1 MSSETNIFDCLL
13 EPAEMF
19 DLYRKIGTILNNER
33 DIINERIQGKSL
45 RNTLALLLEIK
56 IIQQSEAKYSKQ
68 IVCSSFDSF
77 FDTLMTQ
84 INSIYRDIISEIVN
98 CPKHYD
104 DARNQF
110 YIYVNDI
117 PLKYM
122 GLVMLME
129 QHGVFARSKTKEY
142 FVGIDG
148 FQDIIQRDRP
158 LVSIEELQKRLQRNA
173 ENGRLA
179 EEFAVRY
186 EVRRLLSI
194 GIEKSPQRISDID
207 VTAGYDIVSYEDGS
221 SEIYDRFIEVKAISR
236 DCGFFWSKN
245 ELEAAEIKREK
256 YYLYLI
262 DLSSINDPSYDP
274 IIIPDP
280 ANRIMTSPN
289 WLVEPQSY
297 RIRRI

>member
-13 EPAEMF
+13 EPLEMF
-19 DLYRKIGTILNNER
+19 NLYRKIGTILLNER
-33 DIINERIQGKSL
+33 DIINERGQGKSL
-45 RNTLALLLEIK
+45 RNTLELLLKVE
-56 IIQQSEAKYSKQ
+56 IIQQSGAEYSKL
-68 IVCSSFDSF
+68 IACSSFDSF
-77 FDTLMTQ
+77 YDKLMTQ
-84 INSIYRDIISEIVN
+84 INITYRDVISEIVN

-104 DARNQF
+104 DAKNQF

-129 QHGVFARSKTKEY
+129 QSGVFVRHKSKEY

-148 FQDIIQRDRP
+148 FLDIIHREHP
-158 LVSIEELQKRLQRNA
+158 LVSIEELQKRLQRNVK
-173 ENGRLA
+173 NGELA

-194 GIEKSPQRISDID
+194 GIDKSPQRISDID
-207 VTAGYDIVSYEDGS
+207 VMAGYDIVSYDDGA
-221 SEIYDRFIEVKAISR
+221 SETYDRFIEVKAISR
-236 DCGFFWSKN
+236 DYEFFWSEN
-245 ELEAAEIKREK
+245 ELKAAKSKREK

-262 DLSSINDPSYDP
+262 DLSSIDDPSYDP
-274 IIIPDP
+274 IMIPDP
-280 ANRIMTSPN
+280 ANCIMTSPN
-289 WLVEPQSY
+289 WLVEPKIY